1 MTLSKT
7 SVQRIDLDD
16 LERQLREVAVSSLP
30 KKDDPLAELARI
42 VGREAPLRAVTGGRG
57 QSPAAQPA
65 AGSVTELGSAANPAG
80 LDLADAV
87 LATEDIALLT
97 QASERSLM
105 RLLAQ
110 YPRVVEQAAVAREPH
125 RITFYLYDVAGEL
138 NGLWTKSK
146 DSADLRFVNA
156 NSRNL
161 TAARLAL
168 LTGVR
173 NVLASGLALIGV
185 SAPREMR

>member
-1 MTLSKT
+1 MIEQSKDNPVFY
-7 SVQRIDLDD
+7 VQYAHARC
-16 LERQLREVAVSSLP
+16 ESARRKAVEELP
-30 KKDDPLAELARI
+30 
-42 VGREAPLRAVTGGRG
+42 
-57 QSPAAQPA
+57 
-65 AGSVTELGSAANPAG
+65 G